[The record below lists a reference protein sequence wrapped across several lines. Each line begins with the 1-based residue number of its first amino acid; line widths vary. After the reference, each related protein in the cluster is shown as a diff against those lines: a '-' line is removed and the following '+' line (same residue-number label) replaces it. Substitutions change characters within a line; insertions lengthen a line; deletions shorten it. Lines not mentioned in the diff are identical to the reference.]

1 MDKINSYKKGLTYIV
16 QIEIDELDDNPIA
29 LAVMDFYFIGGSMG
43 SIVDF

>member
-29 LAVMDFYFIGGSMG
+29 LAVMDF
-43 SIVDF
+43 